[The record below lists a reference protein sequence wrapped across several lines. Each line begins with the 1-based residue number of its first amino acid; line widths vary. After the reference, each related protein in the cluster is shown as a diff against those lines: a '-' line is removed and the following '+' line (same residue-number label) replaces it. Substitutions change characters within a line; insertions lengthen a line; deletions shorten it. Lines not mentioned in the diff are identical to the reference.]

1 MSIVDIA
8 VFVRFGAFPALH
20 VAVGGGLGA
29 VHADR
34 PSGED
39 DPMPGV
45 ERAQSDDEMRFVP

>member
-45 ERAQSDDEMRFVP
+45 ERAQSDDEMRFVR